1 MKKLCRFHLFSI
13 LESPLI
19 LFVSSQM
26 LSIRLQL
33 PSSARVQQGDS
44 TLVDFLDSG
53 VKALASSASL
63 LLLIVFN
70 LLNSSTILLAF
81 LSSFSLVIHW

>member
-1 MKKLCRFHLFSI
+1 
-13 LESPLI
+13 
-19 LFVSSQM
+19 M
-26 LSIRLQL
+26 LSIWLQL

-70 LLNSSTILLAF
+70 LFNSATILLVF
-81 LSSFSLVIHW
+81 LSFLDSLKLTIYSSDITY